1 MNVIDLF
8 LGFAINLAVATLIV
22 RFIYYPAR
30 QSKNFVFT
38 FLGFSTVIYFVVSF
52 LTVAELGIG
61 VGFGLFAIFSILRYR
76 TSPMPAREMTY
87 LFVLIAL
94 SVMSAILMQS
104 ADWLLMIVISAVICT
119 VIWVLER
126 EYGFV
131 YEGVKSIKYERVDL
145 IRAENY
151 AELLVDLRQ
160 RTGLDLTRVE
170 IGSINY
176 VNDWANLRV
185 YYNDRPARGR
195 HFVEDAIL
203 IADED

>member
-1 MNVIDLF
+1 MNAVNLF

-61 VGFGLFAIFSILRYR
+61 VGFGLFAIFSVLRYR

-94 SVMSAILMQS
+94 SVMGAILMQS
-104 ADWLLMIVISAVICT
+104 AEWFLMLAISALVCI

-126 EYGFV
+126 EVGFV

-145 IRAENY
+145 LRAETY
-151 AELLVDLRQ
+151 ADLLADLRQ
-160 RTGLDLTRVE
+160 RTGLDLSRVE
-170 IGSINY
+170 IGAINY
-176 VNDWANLRV
+176 VNDSANLRV
-185 YYNDRPARGR
+185 YYNARAERGR

-203 IADED
+203 IPDED

>member
-1 MNVIDLF
+1 MNAIDLF
-8 LGFAINLAVATLIV
+8 LGFAINLVVATLIV

-38 FLGFSTVIYFVVSF
+38 FLGFSTVIYLVVSF
-52 LTVAELGIG
+52 LAVAELGIG

-104 ADWLLMIVISAVICT
+104 ADWLLMLAISAVVC
-119 VIWVLER
+119 VVVWVLER

-151 AELLVDLRQ
+151 AELLADLRQ

-185 YYNDRPARGR
+185 YYNARLERGR
-195 HFVEDAIL
+195 HFVEDTML